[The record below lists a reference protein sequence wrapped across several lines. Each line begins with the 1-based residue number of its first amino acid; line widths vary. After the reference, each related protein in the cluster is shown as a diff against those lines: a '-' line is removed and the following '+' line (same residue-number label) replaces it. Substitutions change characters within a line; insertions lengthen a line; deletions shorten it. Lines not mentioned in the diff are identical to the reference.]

1 MLRTKSLPQ
10 LFIKMAS
17 GTADIVACIIFIRML
32 NTFTRNLAGAKHS
45 NSNANSVGN
54 QISIGFIYRFYVKTM
69 VLCSRSFQKN
79 RVVKFLTLVEIF
91 LDLIPT
97 YGTFVFNLI
106 VGSPLSTY
114 AGDTITISVSLVAFI
129 SACIYWRSFR
139 TRNGNRIK
147 QINIAVT
154 RVDPS
159 KAMHIIK

>member
-1 MLRTKSLPQ
+1 M
-10 LFIKMAS
+10 
-17 GTADIVACIIFIRML
+17 
-32 NTFTRNLAGAKHS
+32 
-45 NSNANSVGN
+45 
-54 QISIGFIYRFYVKTM
+54 
-69 VLCSRSFQKN
+69 
-79 RVVKFLTLVEIF
+79 VKFLTLVEIF

-139 TRNGNRIK
+139 IGNGNRIK